1 MRADEVLL
9 KLVQRDLGLPGDY
22 MVELLRHEVSLNWR
36 QRYPN
41 PRRQIS
47 ALRESL
53 RHDGPFD
60 GTRFAVHGLHRSLA
74 EQLATTQSALSIT
87 SRVWNG
93 QGEHVGH
100 LALMNLH
107 PVGFRAV
114 REMRA
119 AIEQVTDGLPGY
131 LLASGRYFHF
141 YGKALL
147 TVESWLLF
155 LAQFLMP
162 CVLVSPRYVGHSLH
176 RGFCTLRLNSV
187 SPVKPSV
194 PRTTGY

>member
-1 MRADEVLL
+1 MRADEVLVS
-9 KLVQRDLGLPGDY
+9 LVQRDLELPSDY
-22 MVELLRHEVSLNWR
+22 MVELLRHEVMVNWR
-36 QRYPN
+36 QKYPT
-41 PRRQIS
+41 PRRQIG

-53 RHDGPFD
+53 RHDGPF
-60 GTRFAVHGLHRSLA
+60 GGERFTVNRLHQSVA
-74 EQLATTQSALSIT
+74 NHLATSQSALSVS

-93 QGEHVGH
+93 RGEHIGH

-107 PVGFRAV
+107 PVGFRSARDV
-114 REMRA
+114 RE
-119 AIEQVTDGLPGY
+119 AIDEVTDGLPGY

-141 YGKALL
+141 YGKSLL
-147 TVESWLLF
+147 TLDSWLLF

-187 SPVKPSV
+187 PPVKPTT
-194 PRTTGY
+194 PRTAQ